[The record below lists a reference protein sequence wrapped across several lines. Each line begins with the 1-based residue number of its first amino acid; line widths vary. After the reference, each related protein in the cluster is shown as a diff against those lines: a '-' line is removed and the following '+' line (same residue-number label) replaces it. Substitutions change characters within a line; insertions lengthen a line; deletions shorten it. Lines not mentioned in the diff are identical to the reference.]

1 MSLTIAFLLSWRLAL
16 AAFPLTLFFIAP
28 GIGFGKVLKGLGTKM
43 KDAYGIAGSIAE
55 QAVSS
60 IRTTYSYVGEHQT
73 LHRFSCALKKSMK
86 LGIKQGLTKGLL
98 IGSMGTIYAVWAF
111 QAWIGSVL
119 VIQGSVTGGIVFI
132 AGVSIMMVGGV

>member
-1 MSLTIAFLLSWRLAL
+1 
-16 AAFPLTLFFIAP
+16 
-28 GIGFGKVLKGLGTKM
+28 M

-55 QAVSS
+55 QAISS

-86 LGIKQGLTKGLL
+86 LGIKQGLTRGLL

-111 QAWIGSVL
+111 Q
-119 VIQGSVTGGIVFI
+119 GSVTGGIVFI
-132 AGVSIMMVGGV
+132 AGVCIMVGGE

>member
-55 QAVSS
+55 QAISS

-98 IGSMGTIYAVWAF
+98 IGSMETIYAVWAF

-132 AGVSIMMVGGV
+132 AGVCIMVGGV

>member
-1 MSLTIAFLLSWRLAL
+1 MSLTVAFLLSWRLAL

-28 GIGFGKVLKGLGTKM
+28 GIGFSKVPKGLGTKM

-55 QAVSS
+55 QAISS
-60 IRTTYSYVGEHQT
+60 IHTTYSYVGEHQT

-98 IGSMGTIYAVWAF
+98 IGSMETIYAVWAF
-111 QAWIGSVL
+111 QAWVGSVL
-119 VIQGSVTGGIVFI
+119 VIQGSETGSIVFI
-132 AGVSIMMVGGV
+132 AGVCIMVGGV